1 MGGRAVAT
9 IEGHVAVV
17 KQTIQNLR
25 LIRKT
30 PTIPHRGP
38 MPLADNLGMGMAVD
52 MLYSSLLAKPW
63 LKGESF
69 IQFDSVQRPRATFTA
84 AWESLPSGIEEG
96 ATFPT
101 GTMRV
106 TVPTCPTQQKW
117 FGLFLRG
124 AESRMGYRSQQ
135 NWPLKVGVMAKMLE
149 MVLEEVADQEEHIAK
164 EFMKFGTAAAL
175 AVCASL

>member
-52 MLYSSLLAKPW
+52 MLYSSLLAKPQ

-69 IQFDSVQRPRATFTA
+69 IQFDSMQCPRATFTT
-84 AWESLPSGIEEG
+84 AWESSPSGIEEG
-96 ATFPT
+96 TTFVT

-106 TVPTCPTQQKW
+106 TVTTCPTQQK
-117 FGLFLRG
+117 
-124 AESRMGYRSQQ
+124 
-135 NWPLKVGVMAKMLE
+135 
-149 MVLEEVADQEEHIAK
+149 
-164 EFMKFGTAAAL
+164 
-175 AVCASL
+175 